1 MAVKLLIRDGNPY
14 WWLSPDIWVVPGN
27 DPNGAPA
34 APVAGQNAYLWAH
47 VANTGSSDANGV
59 RIDFFWANPALQV
72 LRSTATL
79 IGSAYGDIPA
89 GGNQDVLC
97 LVPWIPVIVNGGHEC
112 VVAVANHSGDPLP
125 VPPPDDFGPP
135 TYDQVAQRNLSVL
148 IAAPQM
154 MPMMLSMGAPQRED
168 KTARIKVEIGGT
180 VDREILQRLDGYSE
194 AEPFVYFVS
203 DNAREKA
210 EHIALFLEWGAHE
223 AWPNSTGRYI
233 SVPNHNGVGTSFL
246 PAQVKL
252 LDESDSPFLYYG
264 GHLGD
269 PAALMRHKMWLGST
283 DAVDCADLDPYIKR
297 DALTWPPVT
306 PGCAGCS
313 WTRATSEEDSPT
325 LWAPVPPAS

>member
-34 APVAGQNAYLWAH
+34 APIAGQNAYLWAH

-89 GGNQDVLC
+89 GGSQDVLC

-148 IAAPQM
+148 TAAPQM

-168 KTARIKVEIGGT
+168 KTARIKIEIGGE
-180 VDREILQRLDGYSE
+180 VDREILRRLDVKNLHPAKHPVVAAGIRREPVCGRDHDDIGS
-194 AEPFVYFVS
+194 AELTLQIPRGTQAAIYLSLRDKGLGQGEYQLGVCP
-203 DNAREKA
+203 RKT
-210 EHIALFLEWGAHE
+210 ILLEG
-223 AWPNSTGRYI
+223 
-233 SVPNHNGVGTSFL
+233 
-246 PAQVKL
+246 
-252 LDESDSPFLYYG
+252 
-264 GHLGD
+264 
-269 PAALMRHKMWLGST
+269 
-283 DAVDCADLDPYIKR
+283 
-297 DALTWPPVT
+297 
-306 PGCAGCS
+306 
-313 WTRATSEEDSPT
+313 
-325 LWAPVPPAS
+325 